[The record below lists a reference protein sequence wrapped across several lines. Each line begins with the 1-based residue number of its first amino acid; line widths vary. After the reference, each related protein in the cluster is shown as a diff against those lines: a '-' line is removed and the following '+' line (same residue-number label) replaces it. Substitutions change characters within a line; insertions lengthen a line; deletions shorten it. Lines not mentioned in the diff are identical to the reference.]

1 MQRILLIGK
10 NGQLGWEAQR
20 ALAPLGEVVALDYP
34 EIDLTHPETL
44 ASLVAEIRPQI
55 IFNAAAYTAVDR
67 AESEPE
73 IPRLINAVTPGEL
86 AAAARKARAVLV
98 HFSTDYVFDGTKNTA
113 YKEDDLPNPLS
124 VYGQTKLDGDRA
136 AGSSGGAWIVLR
148 PTWVYSTRRESFV
161 SKLLEWSRKNSVLR
175 VVDDQISGPTW
186 ARSLAETA
194 ALMLARAGTQ
204 DPYAW
209 LEERAGVY
217 HLSGRGW
224 CSRLEWAQE
233 ILRLDPNPELRTA
246 KEVLAAKTADF
257 PAPAQRPLFSALDC
271 TKFEHTFG
279 LSLPDWKAALQ
290 LAMAQL

>member
-10 NGQLGWEAQR
+10 NGQLGWEAHR
-20 ALAPLGEVVALDYP
+20 ALAPLGEVIALDYP

-44 ASLVAEIRPQI
+44 AGLVADVRPQI
-55 IFNAAAYTAVDR
+55 IFNAAAYTAVDC

-73 IPRLINAVTPGEL
+73 LPRLINAVTPGEL

-98 HFSTDYVFDGTKNTA
+98 HFSTDYVYDGAKNA
-113 YKEDDLPNPLS
+113 PYVEEDAPHPLS
-124 VYGQTKLDGDRA
+124 VYGQTKLDGDNAVA
-136 AGSSGGAWIVLR
+136 AAGGAWVVLR

-161 SKLLEWSRKNSVLR
+161 SKLLEWSRKNTVLR

-194 ALMLARAGTQ
+194 ALLLARAGS
-204 DPYAW
+204 DPYTW

-224 CSRLEWAQE
+224 CSRMEWAQE

-246 KEVLAAKTADF
+246 REVVAAKTVDF
-257 PAPAQRPLFSALDC
+257 PTPAQRPLFSALD
-271 TKFEHTFG
+271 TAKFEKTFG
-279 LSLPDWKAALQ
+279 LNLPEWKTALQ
-290 LAMAQL
+290 LAMAQV

>member
-10 NGQLGWEAQR
+10 NGQLGWEANR
-20 ALAPLGEVVALDYP
+20 ALAPLGELVALDYP
-34 EIDLTHPETL
+34 EIDLTHPEKL
-44 ASLVAEIRPQI
+44 ASLVAEIRPDI
-55 IFNAAAYTAVDR
+55 IFNAAAYTAVDK

-73 IPRLINAVTPGEL
+73 IPRLINAVTPGVL

-98 HFSTDYVFDGTKNTA
+98 HFSTDYVFDGTKSTP
-113 YKEDDLPNPLS
+113 YTEEDQANPLS
-124 VYGQTKLDGDRA
+124 VYGQTKLEGDLA
-136 AGSSGGAWIVLR
+136 AGSCGGAWIVLR
-148 PTWVYSTRRESFV
+148 PTWVYSTRRDSFV

-186 ARSLAETA
+186 ARALAETA
-194 ALMLARAGTQ
+194 ALMLSRAGS

-224 CSRLEWAQE
+224 CSRLEWAEE
-233 ILRLDPNPELRTA
+233 ILRHDPKPELRTA
-246 KEVLAAKTADF
+246 REVVAAKTADF

-271 TKFEHTFG
+271 AKFEKTFD
-279 LSLPDWKAALQ
+279 LRLPEWKTALQ
-290 LAMAQL
+290 LAMEQL